1 MTLLRQSASC
11 LLFAALFVLYTVA
24 PVNATPLTFNFFPIE
39 IRQNNADLVVGVWGV
54 HQMFDNYEDCGN
66 LTHRTR
72 NSTGMSPT
80 GGPRFFGHI
89 HVDFEFDQHGGM
101 MLGYKKKG
109 HSDFDIDD
117 DDYDISSPVIFTIH
131 DVVAHWDHFTAW
143 WSSGGESAKCN
154 CYGYAFGY
162 NTWVN
167 NPEFIYQDDYVPV
180 TYSMTSLHSSR
191 DVIKDPAH
199 VRKIDASWWDYSSDV
214 VYINGMIEKIRSSGI
229 YNKAYF
235 SPPIPSHTVEIYRK
249 R

>member
-1 MTLLRQSASC
+1 MISYRRFILC
-11 LLFAALFVLYTVA
+11 LLLAAVFGFFFEKPVFAQTQTYFES
-24 PVNATPLTFNFFPIE
+24 IE
-39 IRQNNADLVVGVWGV
+39 VRQNGKPYSLGVRGYHQEYGNVAFVYVNGILTPTGV
-54 HQMFDNYEDCGN
+54 LCPD

-72 NSTGMSPT
+72 NG
-80 GGPRFFGHI
+80 RQFAHI
-89 HVDFEFDQHGGM
+89 HVDFEFDQSGGPM
-101 MLGYKKKG
+101 TGYLK
-109 HSDFDIDD
+109 
-117 DDYDISSPVIFTIH
+117 PVNPKDPWIPHQFTIH
-131 DVVAHWDHFTAW
+131 DVVSYWDKETGW